1 MVGAL
6 IVVGT
11 LIVFDIV
18 TGLLK
23 AGYQKKI
30 QSTMLRKG
38 LYHKISE
45 IFAIAL
51 SVAIEFGSHYVNF
64 GFTLPVSPV
73 VITYI
78 SVMESISIIEN
89 ICEINPELLKFFQK
103 YLDKKDGEND
113 D

>member
-6 IVVGT
+6 IITGI
-11 LIVFDIV
+11 LIVFDII

-51 SVAIEFGSHYVNF
+51 SIAIEIGSQYIDF
-64 GFTLPVSPV
+64 GFTLPLSPV

-78 SVMESISIIEN
+78 SVMECISIMEN
-89 ICEINPELLKFFQK
+89 ICEMNPDLLKFFQK